1 MIVSILLA
9 LGGIV
14 ATRSKMVLAGAIV
27 ACPFLFYLFLTP
39 HLQWVAPPVAVLL
52 FLAARAVARW
62 RHRTALVMVAP
73 YVGLAVFV
81 AWLVVN
87 QGAG

>member
-1 MIVSILLA
+1 
-9 LGGIV
+9 
-14 ATRSKMVLAGAIV
+14 
-27 ACPFLFYLFLTP
+27 
-39 HLQWVAPPVAVLL
+39 VLL
-52 FLAARAVARW
+52 FLAARAVARR